1 MKKMSFFWLAVKDL
15 LLIGR
20 DKKAFLTL
28 IMMPLLLI
36 AILGAA
42 FGNVFQEEGDVEIPK
57 FTLGIV
63 NLDEGTVGGILA
75 DEVFGKALPDQ
86 IRVKNFK
93 QDKME
98 QKIQDHKLSVG
109 IVIPAN
115 FTTSLSTG
123 KAAEIKLIS
132 VPNPGVKTMIIQS
145 VIEQFTQNYTVETE
159 AMKQS
164 MEKALQVGMSIEEY
178 QASMVAKTDQNAE
191 ENQTI
196 DSQLN
201 EKTVQAESK
210 PVGSFQYYAAAMGVM
225 FLLMT
230 VAEGVSAM
238 ILEKEQEVYNRL
250 QVSKLSYHQYLTGK
264 MLGLITISLIQAF
277 VIIIGTTLIFGVDWG
292 DSVAGVI
299 VITIS
304 FVISACGLGI
314 LAGSFIKKE
323 KTFSVASML
332 ATQIMAAIGG
342 SMAPLYIFPDWA
354 VLAGK
359 FLPNGLALQ
368 TYIELMSGASLTDIL
383 PAVAGILGLGFVFFI
398 IGLARL
404 LFERRGSYA

>member
-1 MKKMSFFWLAVKDL
+1 MSFFWLAVKDL

>member
-1 MKKMSFFWLAVKDL
+1 MSFFWLAVKDL

-28 IMMPLLLI
+28 IMMPLILI

-42 FGNVFQEEGDVEIPK
+42 FGNVFQEEGEIEIAQ
-57 FTLGIV
+57 FTLGVV
-63 NLDEGTVGGILA
+63 NLDDGELGGILA
-75 DEVFGKALPDQ
+75 DEVFGKGLPDQ
-86 IRVKNFK
+86 MKVKHYQLDEMK
-93 QDKME
+93 K
-98 QKIQDHKLSVG
+98 KIQEHKLSVG
-109 IVIPAN
+109 IVIPTN
-115 FTTSLSTG
+115 FTTSLTSG
-123 KAAEIKLIS
+123 NGPEIKLITI
-132 VPNPGVKTMIIQS
+132 PNPGVKATIVQS
-145 VIEQFTQNYTVETE
+145 VIEQFAQNFTV
-159 AMKQS
+159 QS
-164 MEKALQVGMSIEEY
+164 EGAKLSMAKALQAGMSMEEY
-178 QASMVAKTDQNAE
+178 QAKGINAENRQRGE
-191 ENQTI
+191 ENQE
-196 DSQLN
+196 DSSQLN
-201 EKTVQAESK
+201 EKTVQADSK

-250 QVSKLSYHQYLTGK
+250 QVSKLSYQHYLTGK

-277 VIIIGTTLIFGVDWG
+277 IIIIGTTVLFGVDWG

-304 FVISACGLGI
+304 FVISACGLGV

-354 VLAGK
+354 VFIGK

-368 TYIELMSGASLTDIL
+368 TYLDIMSGSSLSDIL
-383 PAVAGILGLGFVFFI
+383 PAVAGILGLGMVFFG

-404 LFERRGSYA
+404 SMERRGRYA